1 MHTKR
6 ILTRLFCTLLTILAC
21 YDVMAQKPEIHGVL
35 RGKYEYQPELES
47 SRYEIRNARLSVS
60 GKLVE
65 RSEYKLEVD
74 LCDETE
80 IKMKDAWVRLLPY
93 NSLRLTIGQ
102 QRMPFTIDAHRNPA
116 NQFFANRSFIAKQ
129 VGNMRDVGFQIGY
142 DFLNSKRRTLLSL
155 DAGMFNG
162 SNIDDQKQA
171 WFKEPGYSARIQY
184 FPIAGLAIVPSIQH
198 QRIAERKA
206 AYTSLDMGAYYK
218 TGGWHLEAEYL
229 RKMYRDDVF
238 SDCSSVDVMAIY
250 TQDIKKA
257 DSFFESVSYQGRYDY
272 MQDHS
277 SGQSGF
283 DESAKKLLL
292 TDAERHR
299 LTLGVCLGVRNS
311 YFPTEIR
318 FNYERY
324 WYPHGGAKE
333 SELDKLVCELAIKF

>member
-184 FPIAGLAIVPSIQH
+184 FPISGLAIVPSIQH

-299 LTLGVCLGVRNS
+299 MTLGVCLGVRNS

>member
-1 MHTKR
+1 MYKNQLLTKF
-6 ILTRLFCTLLTILAC
+6 FCTLLTVLAC

-65 RSEYKLEVD
+65 RSQYKLEVD

-184 FPIAGLAIVPSIQH
+184 FPIDGLAIVPSIQH

-299 LTLGVCLGVRNS
+299 MTLGVCLGVRNS

>member
-1 MHTKR
+1 MLKKR
-6 ILTRLFCTLLTILAC
+6 ILTSLFCTLLTVLAC
-21 YDVMAQKPEIHGVL
+21 QNAAAQKPELHGIL

-47 SRYEIRNARLSVS
+47 SRYEIRNARLSVC

-93 NSLRLTIGQ
+93 NSLRLTVGQ

-116 NQFFANRSFIAKQ
+116 DQFFANRSFIAKQ
-129 VGNMRDVGFQIGY
+129 VGNMRDVGFQVGY
-142 DFLNSKRRTLLSL
+142 DFLNSNGKKVLSL

-162 SNIDDQKQA
+162 SNINDQKQA

-184 FPIAGLAIVPSIQH
+184 FPIPGLAIVPSIQH
-198 QRIAERKA
+198 QRIAERQA

-229 RKMYRDDVF
+229 RKMFRDDVF
-238 SDCSSVDVMAIY
+238 SDCGAMNAMLMY
-250 TQDIKKA
+250 TQKLKKK
-257 DSFFESVSYQGRYDY
+257 DSFFENISYQGRYDY

-277 SGQSGF
+277 SGNSGF
-283 DESAKKLLL
+283 DESGKKLVL

-299 LTLGVCLGVRNS
+299 MTLGVCLGVRNS
-311 YFPTEIR
+311 FFPTEIR

>member
-1 MHTKR
+1 MLKTR
-6 ILTRLFCTLLTILAC
+6 ILTRLLCSLLTVLAC
-21 YDVMAQKPEIHGVL
+21 QNAAAQKPELHGIL

-93 NSLRLTIGQ
+93 NSLRLTVGQ

-116 NQFFANRSFIAKQ
+116 DQFFANRSFIAKQ
-129 VGNMRDVGFQIGY
+129 VGDMRDVGFQVGY
-142 DFLNSKRRTLLSL
+142 DFLNSNGKKVLSL

-162 SNIDDQKQA
+162 SNINDQKQA

-184 FPIAGLAIVPSIQH
+184 FPIPGLAIVPSIQH
-198 QRIAERKA
+198 QRIAERQA

-218 TGGWHLEAEYL
+218 TGGWHFEAEYL
-229 RKMYRDDVF
+229 RKMFRDDDF
-238 SDCSSVDVMAIY
+238 SDCGAMNAMLMY
-250 TQDIKKA
+250 TQNLTKK
-257 DSFFESVSYQGRYDY
+257 DSFFENISYQGRYDY

-277 SGQSGF
+277 SGNSGF
-283 DESAKKLLL
+283 DESGKKLVL

-299 LTLGVCLGVRNS
+299 MTLGVCLGVRNS
-311 YFPTEIR
+311 FFPTEIR

>member
-1 MHTKR
+1 MYKNQLLTKF
-6 ILTRLFCTLLTILAC
+6 FCTLLTVLAC

-65 RSEYKLEVD
+65 RSQYKLEVD

-162 SNIDDQKQA
+162 SNIDNQKQA

-184 FPIAGLAIVPSIQH
+184 FPVDGLAIVPSIQH

-238 SDCSSVDVMAIY
+238 NDCSSVDVMAIY
-250 TQDIKKA
+250 TQNIKKA

-283 DESAKKLLL
+283 DESANKLLL

-299 LTLGVCLGVRNS
+299 MTLGVCLGVRNS

>member
-6 ILTRLFCTLLTILAC
+6 ILTRLFCTLLTVLAC

-65 RSEYKLEVD
+65 RSQYKLEVD

-142 DFLNSKRRTLLSL
+142 DFLNSKRRKLLSL

-162 SNIDDQKQA
+162 SNIDNQKQA

-299 LTLGVCLGVRNS
+299 MTLGVCLGVRNS

>member
-1 MHTKR
+1 MYKNQLLTKF
-6 ILTRLFCTLLTILAC
+6 FCTLLTVLAC

-65 RSEYKLEVD
+65 RSQYKLEVD

-184 FPIAGLAIVPSIQH
+184 FPVDGLAIVPSIQH

-229 RKMYRDDVF
+229 RKMYREDVF
-238 SDCSSVDVMAIY
+238 NDCSSVDVMAIY
-250 TQDIKKA
+250 TQNIKKA

-283 DESAKKLLL
+283 DESGKKLLL

-299 LTLGVCLGVRNS
+299 MTLGVCLGVRNN

>member
-1 MHTKR
+1 MYKNQLLTKF
-6 ILTRLFCTLLTILAC
+6 FCTLLTVLAC

-65 RSEYKLEVD
+65 RSQYKLEVD

-184 FPIAGLAIVPSIQH
+184 FPVDGLAIVPSIQH

-238 SDCSSVDVMAIY
+238 NDCSSVDVMAIY
-250 TQDIKKA
+250 TQNIKKA
-257 DSFFESVSYQGRYDY
+257 DSFIESVSYKGRYDY

-299 LTLGVCLGVRNS
+299 MTLGVCLGVRNS

>member
-1 MHTKR
+1 MYKNQLLTKF
-6 ILTRLFCTLLTILAC
+6 FCTLLTILAC

-184 FPIAGLAIVPSIQH
+184 YPIDGLAIVPSIQH
-198 QRIAERKA
+198 QRISERKA

-299 LTLGVCLGVRNS
+299 MTLGVCLGVRNS

>member
-1 MHTKR
+1 MYKNQLLTKF
-6 ILTRLFCTLLTILAC
+6 FCTLLTVLAC

-65 RSEYKLEVD
+65 RSQYKLEVD

-184 FPIAGLAIVPSIQH
+184 FPVDGLAIVPSIQH

-238 SDCSSVDVMAIY
+238 NDCSSVDVMAIY
-250 TQDIKKA
+250 TQNIKKA

-283 DESAKKLLL
+283 DESANKLLL

-299 LTLGVCLGVRNS
+299 MTLGVCLGVRNS